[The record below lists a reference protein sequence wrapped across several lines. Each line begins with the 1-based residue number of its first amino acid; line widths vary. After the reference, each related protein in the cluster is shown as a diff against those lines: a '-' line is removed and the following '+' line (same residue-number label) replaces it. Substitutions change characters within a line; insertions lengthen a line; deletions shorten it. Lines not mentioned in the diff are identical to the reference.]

1 MRRVQTFR
9 KHMASQE
16 RLKTPF
22 FPSIDWSAMR
32 QRDLLPTNE
41 PVLSYPSRSRNIT
54 IEPTSQI
61 TKLHLYYAAPPEP
74 APESNYIVWKI
85 PRPTLSSMASDEF
98 AGVMK
103 TEPQFQPLIDPH
115 GLGCDTHF

>member
-16 RLKTPF
+16 RLETPF

-61 TKLHLYYAAPPEP
+61 TKLHLYYAAPPE
-74 APESNYIVWKI
+74 SNNYV
-85 PRPTLSSMASDEF
+85 E
-98 AGVMK
+98 
-103 TEPQFQPLIDPH
+103 DPSLH
-115 GLGCDTHF
+115 LFVHSK